1 MIELPHLG
9 LAAEKKDS
17 TPFLM
22 GFPNSVATL
31 VGGFM
36 LTQERLKE
44 VLTYNP
50 QTGFFT
56 RNKTGGPIG
65 CANKKLG
72 YYQIGID
79 YKRYYAHRL
88 AWLYMYGE
96 MPNKDID
103 HINNNGFDNSINN
116 LRTATRKEN
125 IRNSKHQKN
134 NTSGYKGVIEIKGK
148 WRAAI
153 KVDRKNIYLGMFS
166 TAEEAHRAYC
176 NAADFYFKEFAN
188 YGRI

>member
-1 MIELPHLG
+1 
-9 LAAEKKDS
+9 
-17 TPFLM
+17 
-22 GFPNSVATL
+22 
-31 VGGFM
+31 M

-56 RNKTGGPIG
+56 RNKTGKPTGY
-65 CANKKLG
+65 AHKKLG

-79 YKRYYAHRL
+79 SKLYYAHRL

-125 IRNSKHQKN
+125 TRNSKFQKN
-134 NTSGYKGVIEIKGK
+134 NKSGYKGVFLDKRSGK
-148 WRAAI
+148 WVAAI
-153 KVDRKNIYLGMFS
+153 KVDGKPIHLGLFINP
-166 TAEEAHRAYC
+166 EIAHQAYC
-176 NAADFYFKEFAN
+176 KAADNYFKEFAN
-188 YGRI
+188 YGRV